1 MRIVNKRL
9 IVING
14 NKDLLLRKPDEIK
27 VRLVISKFVKDIV
40 VLTPAKIT
48 EIIKISWLPTPV
60 YFIFDEKGVINV
72 QPAVVKT
79 LFEHYVT

>member
-48 EIIKISWLPTPV
+48 EIIKIS
-60 YFIFDEKGVINV
+60 
-72 QPAVVKT
+72 
-79 LFEHYVT
+79 